1 MRELEVPVLIVGAG
15 PVGMLMAALLAD
27 QGIESLLIE
36 QRDDLHLAPQ
46 AHVINTRTQEILA
59 SIGVTDEDLAG
70 ISTHS
75 AQSRFVTWRRNL
87 ADGDLA
93 RIEISGA
100 GSLARMEAASSK
112 RTANIPQHHLERLL
126 FAQVARRVRC
136 QTAFGQVWLD
146 AEQSEPCVI
155 SSVMDAASGETYR
168 VRSQWLIAADGAGS
182 RVRRSQG
189 LPMVG
194 ETNLAHLVTINFE
207 ADIRHLVK
215 DSPSIL
221 FWVLSAKAP
230 GTFIVHDAARYS
242 VFMTPYY
249 PAYESPNDFPP
260 ERCERMLRAALG
272 DRDMP
277 LRITSLSNWTMQA
290 HIAEPYRKG
299 LTFLVGDAA
308 HRFPPTGG
316 LGLNTGAAD
325 AHNLAWKLALVIK
338 GRAGPGLLDTYGDE
352 RKPVAETNCRVSV
365 SNHRKMRQVTAALG
379 LDEDQLPT
387 MARLR
392 ASAPAR
398 MLPSAL
404 RSAVKS
410 LLVAPI
416 ESRTRK
422 VQQAATPRFASIKQ
436 KMQQAAEAQMEHFST
451 LGLDLGYV
459 YRSTAICDNGAVVP
473 VAANPV
479 LEVALSLTPGARW
492 PHFRVQGARA
502 LGTAAATSHDLLDP
516 GHFLLAGLGCHG
528 QRCVELAAQASQRL
542 GVPVH
547 GVDLD
552 AVVHRDDLPRLHA
565 WNGGRPDI
573 AVLVRPDGHIAWRHA
588 SAAGMQLGDVLGPLC
603 TVLQIPVPGPLPVPS
618 GESPPSGAR
627 TGMCAS

>member
-1 MRELEVPVLIVGAG
+1 
-15 PVGMLMAALLAD
+15 
-27 QGIESLLIE
+27 
-36 QRDDLHLAPQ
+36 
-46 AHVINTRTQEILA
+46 
-59 SIGVTDEDLAG
+59 
-70 ISTHS
+70 
-75 AQSRFVTWRRNL
+75 
-87 ADGDLA
+87 
-93 RIEISGA
+93 
-100 GSLARMEAASSK
+100 
-112 RTANIPQHHLERLL
+112 
-126 FAQVARRVRC
+126 
-136 QTAFGQVWLD
+136 
-146 AEQSEPCVI
+146 
-155 SSVMDAASGETYR
+155 
-168 VRSQWLIAADGAGS
+168 
-182 RVRRSQG
+182 
-189 LPMVG
+189 
-194 ETNLAHLVTINFE
+194 
-207 ADIRHLVK
+207 
-215 DSPSIL
+215 
-221 FWVLSAKAP
+221 
-230 GTFIVHDAARYS
+230 
-242 VFMTPYY
+242 
-249 PAYESPNDFPP
+249 
-260 ERCERMLRAALG
+260 
-272 DRDMP
+272 
-277 LRITSLSNWTMQA
+277 
-290 HIAEPYRKG
+290 
-299 LTFLVGDAA
+299 
-308 HRFPPTGG
+308 
-316 LGLNTGAAD
+316 
-325 AHNLAWKLALVIK
+325 
-338 GRAGPGLLDTYGDE
+338 

-410 LLVAPI
+410 VLVAPI

-459 YRSTAICDNGAVVP
+459 YRSAAICDNGAVAP

-502 LGTAAATSHDLLDP
+502 SGTAAATSHDLLDP